1 MDGWKLIFLLGLP
14 IFRGY
19 VSFREGIVLHH
30 ANGFFVVKVISRQAL
45 RPAVSRMMEEGAV
58 QPRFLACLFTVCG
71 TISDVQ

>member
-1 MDGWKLIFLLGLP
+1 ML
-14 IFRGY
+14 
-19 VSFREGIVLHH
+19 VSGRVLFSIMPMV
-30 ANGFFVVKVISRQAL
+30 FFVVKVISRQAL

>member
-1 MDGWKLIFLLGLP
+1 ML
-14 IFRGY
+14 
-19 VSFREGIVLHH
+19 VSGRVLFTIMPKCF
-30 ANGFFVVKVISRQAL
+30 FFVVKVISPQAL